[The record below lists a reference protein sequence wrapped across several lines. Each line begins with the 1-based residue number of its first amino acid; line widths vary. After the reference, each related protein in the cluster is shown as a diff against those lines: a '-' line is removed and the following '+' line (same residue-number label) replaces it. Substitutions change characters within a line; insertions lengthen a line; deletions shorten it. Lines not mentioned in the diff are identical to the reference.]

1 MIKVFIGYDIREKAA
16 FSVLAHSILKYAT
29 LPVSIVPLK
38 LENLKTVFTR
48 ERVENQSTDFAFS
61 RFIVPHLCDYKGWA
75 LFCDCDQLFRT
86 DIAELWNLRDPK
98 YAVQVCKHDYTP
110 KTTKKFLGAI
120 QEPYLKK
127 NWSSVMLFNCEK
139 CTALTPDY
147 VNSATGLQLH
157 QFKWLDNDE
166 LIGDIPLEWNWLVGE
181 YEYNEKAKNV
191 HYTLGG
197 PYFKKYRACDYAKDW
212 YTEYSESTEINLE
225 E

>member
-1 MIKVFIGYDIREKAA
+1 MIRVFIGYDNREKAA

-29 LPVSIVPLK
+29 LPVSIVPLR

-110 KTTKKFLGAI
+110 KSKVKFLGQV
-120 QEPYLKK
+120 QEPYPKK
-127 NWSSVMLFNCEK
+127 NWSSVMLFNNEK

-157 QFKWLDNDE
+157 QYKWLETED
-166 LIGDIPLEWNWLVGE
+166 LIGEIPLEWNWLVGE
-181 YEYNEKAKNV
+181 YEYNEDAKNV
-191 HYTLGG
+191 HFTEGG
-197 PYFKKYRACDYAKDW
+197 PYFKKYRDCDYAKDW
-212 YTEYSESTEINLE
+212 YKEYSETTAINLE
-225 E
+225 